1 MRSYRRKFTLIG
13 DLTAK
18 YPEVLIRIITPSQ
31 WIENFQQLTFTPTPD
46 NQCQE
51 FSLPIY
57 FSGYGSRFVYRR
69 GLTTHFRDFQ
79 PDIIHLEEEAW
90 SLNALQ
96 TLQLRRWFCPHSKF
110 IFRTSLSVE
119 IKQRFGLLPR
129 WIERQIFRETD
140 LALPLSLNAVQIL
153 ARRGY
158 KGRSIVFPNGVDLRL
173 FQPMIDNP
181 VVVDLKKSLGLTND
195 FVIGY
200 VGRFLYMKGIDL
212 LFKAA
217 KIFAERACVPE
228 QISEPRA
235 SVLSFKILLLG
246 NGEYKAELEKL
257 ALELGIEKQL
267 VWVEAVLPEAVPE
280 YINCMDVLV
289 LPSRTMPDWVEFFGR
304 VLIEAMACRVP
315 VIGSNS
321 GEIANVIGE
330 AGLIFSEGNPQ
341 TLAQHLLTI
350 YRDQSVRHGLIERG
364 AKHVHDFTWET
375 IAEKTLA
382 AYVDLLVE
390 V

>member
-1 MRSYRRKFTLIG
+1 
-13 DLTAK
+13 
-18 YPEVLIRIITPSQ
+18 
-31 WIENFQQLTFTPTPD
+31 
-46 NQCQE
+46 
-51 FSLPIY
+51 
-57 FSGYGSRFVYRR
+57 
-69 GLTTHFRDFQ
+69 
-79 PDIIHLEEEAW
+79 
-90 SLNALQ
+90 
-96 TLQLRRWFCPHSKF
+96 
-110 IFRTSLSVE
+110 
-119 IKQRFGLLPR
+119 
-129 WIERQIFRETD
+129 
-140 LALPLSLNAVQIL
+140 
-153 ARRGY
+153 
-158 KGRSIVFPNGVDLRL
+158 
-173 FQPMIDNP
+173 
-181 VVVDLKKSLGLTND
+181 
-195 FVIGY
+195 
-200 VGRFLYMKGIDL
+200 MKGIDL